1 MKVEIYTTTYCGYC
15 VQAKNFF
22 EREHIPYVE
31 IDVTGDDAAREAL
44 VQKAEG
50 RRTVPQI
57 FIDGKPIG
65 GYSDMMALHRA
76 GELAPLLGRVPPAV

>member
-1 MKVEIYTTTYCGYC
+1 MSKVEIYTTTYCGYC

-22 EREHIPYVE
+22 DREGISYTE
-31 IDVTGDDAAREAL
+31 IDVTGDDGARSAL
-44 VQKAEG
+44 VEKSEG

-65 GYSDMMALHRA
+65 GYTDMMALQRSGQLA
-76 GELAPLLGRVPPAV
+76 GLLGRAGV